1 MKKNKIFSMALALA
15 FGAGAAI
22 TSCVDTDSSLVD
34 FGPQL
39 NSPNDTVYSLLG
51 IMNKMQVVA
60 DRTIIL
66 GEMMGELSSV
76 TETATTD
83 LKELASFTATAG
95 NRYNAPEDYYA
106 VIQNCNYYI
115 AHADTALSLR
125 AEKVFIREYAAVK
138 AFRAWTY
145 LQLAIYY
152 GRVPF
157 FTEPL
162 MTEAE
167 ADPSRYPFYDV
178 KQICEY
184 FIPDLAPYVET
195 DYPLTGNHSNI
206 FIPVRALL
214 GDLCLWA
221 GRYRE
226 AAQYYHDYLTNFD
239 NPLAPGGNLECRWG
253 NYEFKSH
260 TSSFSSIVDL
270 VDIQMEASEYDGVVS
285 RLGDILN
292 STENNRY
299 YFEMT
304 SSQALLELS
313 QAQRYVMVYTDP
325 TTNLRDTISPG
336 ENTVYSD
343 SRELGDLRLC
353 SNVRVSHMSSRD
365 DYSED
370 YQTLVRFS
378 SFTESSFL
386 LYVPLYRLS
395 SVYLRMAEAYN
406 RAGLPE
412 SAFAIL
418 KYGLSNGTVS
428 KYINAGER
436 ERAGNLLTWSQ
447 YNFITQ
453 DMSSTS
459 TTAVNTEGIHSYGCG
474 ESYADTLYV
483 IPEGLA
489 TREDSILFVED
500 LICDEMALEQSFL
513 GQRFGDLQRMALR
526 RGDTDFLAR
535 KVAGRD
541 GKDSF
546 NAELYSRLSD
556 RNNWYLPL
564 E

>member
-1 MKKNKIFSMALALA
+1 MVLALA
-15 FGAGAAI
+15 FGAGAAF

-34 FGPQL
+34 FNPQL
-39 NSPNDTVYSLLG
+39 NSPNDTVFSLLG

-66 GEMMGELSSV
+66 GEMRGELSSA
-76 TETATTD
+76 TEAATTD
-83 LKELASFTATAG
+83 LKELADFTATAE

-125 AEKVFIREYAAVK
+125 GEKVFIREYAAVK

-178 KQICEY
+178 KQVCEY

-221 GRYRE
+221 GHYRE

-260 TSSFSSIVDL
+260 TTSFSSIVDL

-353 SNVRVSHMSSRD
+353 SNVGVSHMSSRD

-378 SFTESSFL
+378 LSSTESSFL

-412 SAFAIL
+412 SAFAVL
-418 KYGLSNGTVS
+418 KYGLSNGTVA

-436 ERAGNLLTWSQ
+436 GRAGNLLTWSQ

-459 TTAVNTEGIHSYGCG
+459 TTTVNTEGIHSYGCG

-513 GQRFGDLQRMALR
+513 GVRFGDLQRIALR